1 MLGILTGMPSVVMAK
16 SGIDSLILSKVFTY
30 RKNYVQED
38 STLERLL
45 SEGKF
50 TEAPE
55 EQCRSHCWND
65 LQQSTNHADGIETDD
80 PYPVRY
86 CAL

>member
-38 STLERLL
+38 STLETNVYMRAYYVTV
-45 SEGKF
+45 KRNF
-50 TEAPE
+50 TLFLVPHMLAIARVTATISV
-55 EQCRSHCWND
+55 RSM
-65 LQQSTNHADGIETDD
+65 
-80 PYPVRY
+80 VR
-86 CAL
+86 